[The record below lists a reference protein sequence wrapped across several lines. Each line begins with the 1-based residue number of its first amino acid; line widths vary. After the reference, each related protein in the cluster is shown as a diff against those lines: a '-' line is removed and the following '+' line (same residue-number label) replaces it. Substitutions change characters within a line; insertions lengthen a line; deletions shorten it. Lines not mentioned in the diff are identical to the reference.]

1 MEGKP
6 WKNEVCSFINFE
18 AIIEKLPGNAKK
30 HHIFSDKRV
39 YNFKITGCILSKFGA
54 QLET

>member
-6 WKNEVCSFINFE
+6 WKNEVYSFINFE

-30 HHIFSDKRV
+30 HHISVTKGS
-39 YNFKITGCILSKFGA
+39 ITLK
-54 QLET
+54 